1 MKFPPIAALAPC
13 LLAVAACSTTPSPA
27 GPTRPPIPPHLLA
40 PCLRPSPL
48 LVGSFP
54 EVAAKLAES
63 SARLSECDAKVAAL
77 RKILTT
83 TKEEEK

>member
-1 MKFPPIAALAPC
+1 MRFLRIAALVPL
-13 LLAVAACSTTPSPA
+13 LLAAAACSTTPSPA
-27 GPTRPPIPPHLLA
+27 GPTRPPLPPPLLA